1 MALTRLL
8 PFLLL
13 PWAAA
18 SLAAQHD
25 SVVYRIR
32 PWVDVPICVVSS
44 VAIFT
49 GLEAQERSDP
59 LSAATIAGLQRS
71 DVPWFDRGA
80 LRIDPA
86 AQDRML
92 GRSDL
97 LLNTAAVA
105 PVLLALDR
113 RVRREWLGVLTLYV
127 EAATVTGGLQ
137 TWGSVGVKRYRPITY
152 LATASDGQRRDA
164 RNIRSFYSGHTANA
178 AVATFFMAQ
187 VLSDLHP
194 ELGGKRWWLYGA
206 ATIPPALVGY
216 YRIQGGKHFPSDVVF
231 GGLMGAA
238 AGVLVPYWH
247 RTGRNDRLGLTPVI
261 GPDLLGVHLRVQW

>member
-1 MALTRLL
+1 MALMRLL

-18 SLAAQHD
+18 PLAAQRD
-25 SVVYRIR
+25 STVYRIR

-49 GLEAQERSDP
+49 GLEVQERSDP
-59 LSAATIAGLQRS
+59 LSAAAVAGLQRS

-127 EAATVTGGLQ
+127 EA
-137 TWGSVGVKRYRPITY
+137 
-152 LATASDGQRRDA
+152 
-164 RNIRSFYSGHTANA
+164 
-178 AVATFFMAQ
+178 
-187 VLSDLHP
+187 
-194 ELGGKRWWLYGA
+194 
-206 ATIPPALVGY
+206 
-216 YRIQGGKHFPSDVVF
+216 
-231 GGLMGAA
+231 
-238 AGVLVPYWH
+238 
-247 RTGRNDRLGLTPVI
+247 
-261 GPDLLGVHLRVQW
+261 